1 MVFNEA
7 SELGQKQK
15 KLLADIRKIVGGKTF
30 RYSEAYLKKAGYE
43 VNRIGKGERR
53 VSVITKKYV
62 YVNCHVYYE
71 TNNDNTE
78 FGAYICKYPVCQRVQ
93 IGKNVTKVELEDLFV
108 EDLEKVRNDLY
119 FALWWEANER
129 MPKIQAQLKE
139 CEQYAKLFNKVD
151 EKSYNEWYKERF
163 KL

>member
-1 MVFNEA
+1 MVFNET

-15 KLLADIRKIVGGKTF
+15 KLLADIRKIVGGETF
-30 RYSEAYLKKAGYE
+30 KYSEAYLKKAGYE
-43 VNRIGKGERR
+43 VNRIGKGERQ
-53 VSVITKKYV
+53 VTAITKKYV
-62 YVNCHVYYE
+62 YVNCNAYYE

-78 FGAYICKYPVCQRVQ
+78 FGAYI
-93 IGKNVTKVELEDLFV
+93 GKCPPSKRAQVGKIVTKIELEDLFV

-119 FALWWEANER
+119 FALWWETNER

-139 CEQYAKLFNKVD
+139 CEKYAKLL
-151 EKSYNEWYKERF
+151 ERWIR

>member
-1 MVFNEA
+1 
-7 SELGQKQK
+7 
-15 KLLADIRKIVGGKTF
+15 
-30 RYSEAYLKKAGYE
+30 
-43 VNRIGKGERR
+43 
-53 VSVITKKYV
+53 
-62 YVNCHVYYE
+62 
-71 TNNDNTE
+71 
-78 FGAYICKYPVCQRVQ
+78 VQ

-139 CEQYAKLFNKVD
+139 CEQYAKLFNKAD